1 MIDQKILG
9 AKFIANNTPRNEA
22 NQIAPG
28 AECRVAHVNASGV
41 SIEVVGNNRSFPK
54 PMLHVPLTLFGVNFT
69 EDGSPNNRAYVVSKP
84 FKNLYR

>member
-22 NQIAPG
+22 NLIAPG
-28 AECRVAHVNASGV
+28 AECRVACVDATGV

-54 PMLHVPLTLFGVNFT
+54 PMLHVPLAVFGMNFT
-69 EDGSPNNRAYVVSKP
+69 EDRSPNNRAYVVSKP
-84 FKNLYR
+84 FKTLYR